1 MAKTCLDC
9 GRVADGSRGSRCKAC
24 QGRVRRPYSGTA
36 YRATQTAAACT
47 CCGATDDLTRDHI
60 IPLRHGGAGGPLRTL
75 CRSCNSSAS
84 RHPDNECR
92 LEH

>member
-24 QGRVRRPYSGTA
+24 QGRVRRPYNGTA

-60 IPLRHGGAGGPLRTL
+60 VPLARGGTNHPSNLRTL
-75 CRSCNSSAS
+75 CRRCNSSA
-84 RHPDNECR
+84 RETGACR